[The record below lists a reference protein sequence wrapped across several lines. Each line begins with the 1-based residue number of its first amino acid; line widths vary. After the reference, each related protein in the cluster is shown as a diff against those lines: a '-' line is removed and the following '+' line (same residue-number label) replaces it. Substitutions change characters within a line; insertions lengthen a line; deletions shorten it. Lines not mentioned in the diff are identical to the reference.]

1 MLSAQQ
7 FKKCRYHLNKPIGYI
22 SLVYTWRDTKLAKF
36 SMIIV
41 LQQHKN
47 YENNSKRETCC
58 IPLLDFYL
66 VRADAELRVS
76 QFGYSIDLCGPCL
89 FLLLYNLL
97 FSTKKTKQIF
107 VSFCVKKRN
116 AKMVRAA
123 IKFTTE
129 FRVATT
135 RGYIPFRQ

>member
-36 SMIIV
+36 SMIKV

-58 IPLLDFYL
+58 ITLLDFYL

-97 FSTKKTKQIF
+97 FSTIKNQTDICILLGKKTKCQ
-107 VSFCVKKRN
+107 N
-116 AKMVRAA
+116 G
-123 IKFTTE
+123 
-129 FRVATT
+129 T
-135 RGYIPFRQ
+135 RRHKIPDRI

>member
-22 SLVYTWRDTKLAKF
+22 YLVYTWRDTKLAKF

-66 VRADAELRVS
+66 VSADAELRVS

-97 FSTKKTKQIF
+97 FSTKKNQTEIFILLGKKTKCQ
-107 VSFCVKKRN
+107 N
-116 AKMVRAA
+116 G
-123 IKFTTE
+123 
-129 FRVATT
+129 T
-135 RGYIPFRQ
+135 RRHKIPDRI